1 MPAPDDIYKNEVD
14 FTALALQYPQFA
26 KRSVG
31 PVIYLET
38 HEDNLCIHVEL
49 MSLPHVIHTRKSFA
63 NLSSFTRSG

>member
-38 HEDNLCIHVEL
+38 HEDNLCIHAEL
-49 MSLPHVIHTRKSFA
+49 MSLEHVIT
-63 NLSSFTRSG
+63 LGGVLLICPLFTRSG